1 MNLTRKMNGRYFAAF
16 VDNHYF
22 NRLFAA
28 ADKECSRTFYKMGI
42 PLKIR
47 L

>member
-16 VDNHYF
+16 VDNHF

-28 ADKECSRTFYKMGI
+28 ADKGCSRTFYKMGI